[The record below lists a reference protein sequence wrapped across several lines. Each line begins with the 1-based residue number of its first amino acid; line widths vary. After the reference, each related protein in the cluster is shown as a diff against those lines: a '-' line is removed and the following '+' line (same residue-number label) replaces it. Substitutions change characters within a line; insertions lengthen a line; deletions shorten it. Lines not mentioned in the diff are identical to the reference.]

1 MPQEGFFIIGNPRSG
16 TSLLRSLLNVH
27 PQVCVA
33 PECGFL
39 LWLRPAWADRTWD
52 ADAWSRF
59 ALEVLAC
66 RKFETWG
73 ISIAALERELLA
85 VKPASFPEAAR
96 VVYAIYARARRKSN
110 AIWGDKNNYYI
121 GQVPEIR
128 SVYPNAR
135 FIHIVR
141 DVRDVA
147 CSYMELA
154 HKAHGITYRPELPQD
169 AEAIA
174 REWTMNNQAALD
186 ALDGAAQ
193 AFIRYEDLVAAPAA
207 AANALFRHLDLEPLL
222 HLDAS
227 SHVSS
232 LDEPQ
237 EFLHWKAKLTSPVDK
252 VSVGRFRQELS
263 AQDLGRIEAVAAD
276 LMDRFGYPKG
286 N

>member
-39 LWLRPAWADRTWD
+39 LWLRPAWTDRTWD

-59 ALEVLAC
+59 ALEVHAC

-73 ISIAALERELLA
+73 IPIAALERELMA
-85 VKPASFPEAAR
+85 AKPASFPEAAG
-96 VVYAIYARARRKSN
+96 VVYATYARVRGKNN

-128 SVYPNAR
+128 SMYPASK

-154 HKAHGITYRPELPQD
+154 HKAQGVQYRPELPQD

-174 REWTMNNQAALD
+174 REWTRNNQAAMA
-186 ALDGAAQ
+186 ALDGAVQ
-193 AFIRYEDLVAAPAA
+193 VLIRYEDLVAEPATA
-207 AANALFRHLDLEPLL
+207 VNTLFRHLGLEPLD
-222 HLDAS
+222 HMDAN
-227 SHVSS
+227 SHVGN
-232 LDEPQ
+232 LDEPL

-252 VSVGRFRQELS
+252 ASVGRFHKDLA
-263 AQDLGRIEAVAAD
+263 AQDVRRIEAVAAA
-276 LMDRFGYPKG
+276 LMDRFGYRSAY
-286 N
+286 